1 MGLEAI
7 IFSGS
12 AGSKGDSGS
21 VQGEEKGPEGSAMRD
36 EAGRRLLMNPQAGLI
51 MAHAEAPIL
60 EEAGRFIEAVEG
72 SIQRQVLIEAKIVEV
87 TLNKDSQLGV
97 NWNAVLNPKNYTGL
111 LPDAL
116 GVTKPSIGLFTGQSS
131 NPNLDPSKGSFSYGI
146 GNGKVG
152 VILDA
157 LANQGKLRVLSN
169 PRISTLNNQKAMIR
183 VVREE
188 VYFTLNSMASQN
200 LGPTITTQNVIN
212 QVVPIGVVLDILPQI
227 GNDGEITL
235 SVNPSISELVEV
247 RTFTS
252 ANGQAVST
260 QPVID
265 RRDLDTVAKVKSGQT
280 ILIAGIIRERKGD
293 SMRGVPGLM
302 HMPLLGSAFRRTEV
316 STARTELV
324 MFITPTLMSG
334 KTIDDLSQQERD
346 NLDQLEKKFDVLKKK
361 GK

>member
-1 MGLEAI
+1 
-7 IFSGS
+7 
-12 AGSKGDSGS
+12 
-21 VQGEEKGPEGSAMRD
+21 
-36 EAGRRLLMNPQAGLI
+36 
-51 MAHAEAPIL
+51 
-60 EEAGRFIEAVEG
+60 
-72 SIQRQVLIEAKIVEV
+72 V

-116 GVTKPSIGLFTGQSS
+116 GVVKPSIGMFTGQSS

-146 GNGKVG
+146 SNGKVG

-302 HMPLLGSAFRRTEV
+302 HMPLLGPAFRRTEV

-334 KTIDDLSQQERD
+334 KAIDELSQQERD
-346 NLDQLEKKFDVLKKK
+346 NIDQLEKKFDVLKKK